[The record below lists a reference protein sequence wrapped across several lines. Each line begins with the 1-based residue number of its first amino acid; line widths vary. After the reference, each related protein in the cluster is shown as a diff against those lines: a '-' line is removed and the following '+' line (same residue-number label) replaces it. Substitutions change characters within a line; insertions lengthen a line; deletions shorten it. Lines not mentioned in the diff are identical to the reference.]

1 MIKGNQTRMF
11 CKDIMNLYLFF
22 KISLNHNLNMF
33 LLKTNSIFFV
43 RPIIQSKQEMKNICS
58 KIKRM
63 LVNWWSIYLQYVY
76 VYVLVAKC

>member
-1 MIKGNQTRMF
+1 
-11 CKDIMNLYLFF
+11 
-22 KISLNHNLNMF
+22 MF

-43 RPIIQSKQEMKNICS
+43 RPIIQSEQEMKNICS

-76 VYVLVAKC
+76 VYVLVAKCWVEVPQEILIIYQ